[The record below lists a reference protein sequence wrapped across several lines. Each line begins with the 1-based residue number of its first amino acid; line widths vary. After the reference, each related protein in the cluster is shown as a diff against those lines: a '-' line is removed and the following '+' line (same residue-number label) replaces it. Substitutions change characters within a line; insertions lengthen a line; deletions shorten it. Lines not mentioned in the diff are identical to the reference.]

1 MSKIPL
7 HLIMSRLRR
16 MKLDDQLDLL
26 VKLVA
31 AEKPYSVRRNELMSL
46 LQGKRSKQIKR
57 DIKLSQK
64 AA

>member
-16 MKLDDQLDLL
+16 MKLDDQLDEL

-31 AEKPYSVRRNELMSL
+31 AEKPYSVRRNELLSL
-46 LQGKRSKQIKR
+46 LQGKRTKQIIR
-57 DIKLSQK
+57 DTRTAKK

>member
-7 HLIMSRLRR
+7 HLIMARLRR
-16 MKLDDQLDLL
+16 MKLDDQIDEL

-31 AEKPYSVRRNELMSL
+31 AEKPYSVRRNELLSL
-46 LQGKRSKQIKR
+46 LQGKKFKQIKR
-57 DIKLSQK
+57 DTKLAKQ

>member
-7 HLIMSRLRR
+7 HLIISRLRR
-16 MKLDDQLDLL
+16 LKLDDQLDLL

-46 LQGKRSKQIKR
+46 LQGKRHKQIKR
-57 DIKLSQK
+57 DTKLSQK

>member
-7 HLIMSRLRR
+7 HLILSRLRR
-16 MKLDDQLDLL
+16 MKLDDQLDEL

-46 LQGKRSKQIKR
+46 LQGKRHKQIKR
-57 DIKLSQK
+57 DTRIAQK

>member
-1 MSKIPL
+1 MSKTPL

-16 MKLDDQLDLL
+16 MKLDDQIAEL

-31 AEKPYSVRRNELMSL
+31 AEKPYSVRRGELLSL
-46 LQGKRSKQIKR
+46 LQQKRLKDLKR
-57 DIKLSQK
+57 GQR

>member
-16 MKLDDQLDLL
+16 MKLDDQIDEL

-31 AEKPYSVRRNELMSL
+31 TEKPYSIRRSELLSL
-46 LQGKRSKQIKR
+46 LQGKRTRQIIRNTRLAK
-57 DIKLSQK
+57 K

>member
-7 HLIMSRLRR
+7 HLIISRLRR
-16 MKLDDQLDLL
+16 MKLDDQLDEL

-31 AEKPYSVRRNELMSL
+31 AEKPYSVRRNELLSL

-57 DIKLSQK
+57 DIKLSKK

>member
-7 HLIMSRLRR
+7 HIIMARLNR
-16 MKLDDQLDLL
+16 MKLDDQIDDL

-31 AEKPYSVRRNELMSL
+31 AEKPYSVRRNELLSL
-46 LQGKRSKQIKR
+46 LQGKKSKQIKR
-57 DIKLSQK
+57 DIRIAKK